1 MSEEEAAA
9 VSDLSYVFKE
19 NTTIT
24 SFNELQYFT
33 GLTGISNYAFNKC
46 TNLAAVTLPSTITSI
61 GMCAFD
67 DCYALA
73 AINIPSC
80 VTFIDGAAFSDCRNL
95 TSIILPEGITS
106 IGYWLLDG
114 CIGLTEITIPESVT
128 SIGNWAFARCSGLT
142 HITIPNNVT
151 SIGCKAFDGCSNLT
165 SVTMPASVITFDG
178 NEGNAF
184 GQNNN
189 IEAVYISDLTAW
201 LNTSFPMA
209 NNPLRCGARL
219 YLNNVEVKDLVIPDG
234 TTAILSAA
242 FEGCESLTSVTIPNS
257 VTNIDGWAFASCSNL
272 TTVNIAESVTSIGDC
287 VFKSCYSLT
296 DVWCYAVN
304 IPGTADEVFTNTP
317 IGDATLHVPSASL
330 QAYSTTAPWSGFG
343 NIVAIDDGE
352 EPTQN
357 NAIACANITAR
368 SGQQVELPIMLT
380 NEADLTIVG
389 ISFTL
394 TLPEGVTVAKDEYD
408 DPLYS
413 LESTRLN
420 PKRFSVYTSQYAD
433 GSWGFRI
440 STNNTTAVLNGTEG
454 VFMTLT
460 LDIPDGMEAGD
471 YNVSLTENK
480 LSVRNSDN
488 SIVSK
493 VISDSVSKLTIN
505 NVIMGDVND
514 DGEVD
519 LSDAIMVTY
528 YSLHMVPAN
537 FIEAAADMN
546 GDGEIDLSDAIT
558 IIYRSLGVQ

>member
-1 MSEEEAAA
+1 MNKLRTLLTWGLLAAA
-9 VSDLSYVFKE
+9 THVMGY
-19 NTTIT
+19 TIT
-24 SFNELQYFT
+24 VDPIQIQAGQSTYLIINLNNTE
-33 GLTGISNYAFNKC
+33 
-46 TNLAAVTLPSTITSI
+46 TNLTAYQMFL
-61 GMCAFD
+61 
-67 DCYALA
+67 Y
-73 AINIPSC
+73 
-80 VTFIDGAAFSDCRNL
+80 
-95 TSIILPEGITS
+95 LPEG
-106 IGYWLLDG
+106 
-114 CIGLTEITIPESVT
+114 VT
-128 SIGNWAFARCSGLT
+128 
-142 HITIPNNVT
+142 VQK
-151 SIGCKAFDGCSNLT
+151 KANGKYAYTANANRQDPDLFNT
-165 SVTMPASVITFDG
+165 SVKDAADGSILIAVYSDDKDVLTGTSGELIRLPIEVASTVTTSLQGSIK
-178 NEGNAF
+178 
-184 GQNNN
+184 N
-189 IEAVYISDLTAW
+189 IEFTDVNAQAHKISDIDFTLT
-201 LNTSFPMA
+201 
-209 NNPLRCGARL
+209 
-219 YLNNVEVKDLVIPDG
+219 
-234 TTAILSAA
+234 
-242 FEGCESLTSVTIPNS
+242 
-257 VTNIDGWAFASCSNL
+257 
-272 TTVNIAESVTSIGDC
+272 IG
-287 VFKSCYSLT
+287 S
-296 DVWCYAVN
+296 
-304 IPGTADEVFTNTP
+304 
-317 IGDATLHVPSASL
+317 GD
-330 QAYSTTAPWSGFG
+330 
-343 NIVAIDDGE
+343 N
-352 EPTQN
+352 PTQS
-357 NAIACANITAR
+357 NAIACADITAR

-380 NEADLTIVG
+380 NDADLTVVG

-454 VFMTLT
+454 VIMTLT

-480 LSVRNSDN
+480 LSVRNNDN